1 MINWRDAPALVQ
13 QLDHAAPGST
23 LERRTAILDA
33 LYWRRQAGFKIGY
46 SRIKGAQGYYIRRAS
61 LPESYRIVFDQL
73 DREMDLEH
81 LDRVAK
87 LSGEQRLEKM
97 FELMDFLHA
106 VWEAGQREREQ
117 IG

>member
-1 MINWRDAPALVQ
+1 MPRRGQTANGEPQFWIVAAKVLTGRHPVAAAGGIQNWIQP
-13 QLDHAAPGST
+13 HK
-23 LERRTAILDA
+23 RRT
-33 LYWRRQAGFKIGY
+33 R
-46 SRIKGAQGYYIRRAS
+46 YYIRRVS

-97 FELMDFLHA
+97 FELMGFLHA

-117 IG
+117 K